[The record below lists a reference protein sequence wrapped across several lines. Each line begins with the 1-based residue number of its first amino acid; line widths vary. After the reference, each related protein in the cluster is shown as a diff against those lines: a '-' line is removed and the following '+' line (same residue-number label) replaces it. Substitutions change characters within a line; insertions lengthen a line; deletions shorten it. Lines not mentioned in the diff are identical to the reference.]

1 MRREFQQE
9 QQEQEAPSL
18 HLPRILTLAVACTVW
33 MVFFL
38 WYWGR
43 IPALEDFLRQ
53 NATHHEVFEFL
64 WSTYPWGGGL
74 FIILMLVFLLTENV
88 RKQTSLYKIGVNLF
102 LGLFGIGLFA
112 YVQAL
117 FPANLQGLT

>member
-53 NATHHEVFEFL
+53 NATRHEVFEFL

-74 FIILMLVFLLTENV
+74 FIVLMLVFLLTENV